1 MSSRL
6 SVIFYIILCFE
17 IGLLLA
23 CLPWIPQGLFGLSDW
38 SNNYFLVLATRKTG
52 FYGLQ
57 SFVASGWVRGAVS
70 GVGLLN
76 IGMAVWET
84 IHFRERVRALQD
96 SSTATK
102 VTPKH
107 APQTP
112 QTDPLSDY
120 PRRHNSGDRPLQ

>member
-17 IGLLLA
+17 IGLLLV

-70 GVGLLN
+70 GVGILN
-76 IGMAVWET
+76 IGMAIWET
-84 IHFRERVRALQD
+84 IHFRERVHALQEINA
-96 SSTATK
+96 ATK
-102 VTPKH
+102 VAAPHDSPYPK
-107 APQTP
+107 A
-112 QTDPLSDY
+112 DPRSDY
-120 PRRHNSGDRPLQ
+120 PRRHDGGNQPRQ

>member
-6 SVIFYIILCFE
+6 SVIFYIVLCFE

-70 GVGLLN
+70 GVGILN

-84 IHFRERVRALQD
+84 IHFRDRVRALQQ
-96 SSTATK
+96 SSAPTK
-102 VTPKH
+102 VA
-107 APQTP
+107 APNATQNSK
-112 QTDPLSDY
+112 TDPLSDY
-120 PRRHNSGDRPLQ
+120 PRRHDGGNQTSQ

>member
-17 IGLLLA
+17 IGLFLV

-38 SNNYFLVLATRKTG
+38 SNNYFLVLVTRKTG

-70 GVGLLN
+70 GVGILN
-76 IGMAVWET
+76 IGMAIWET
-84 IHFRERVRALQD
+84 IHFRDRVRALQE
-96 SSTATK
+96 STAATK
-102 VTPKH
+102 VAAQNATQNPK
-107 APQTP
+107 A
-112 QTDPLSDY
+112 DPLSDY
-120 PRRHNSGDRPLQ
+120 PRRHDGGNPPSQ

>member
-57 SFVASGWVRGAVS
+57 NFVASGWVRGAVS

-76 IGMAVWET
+76 IGMAIWET
-84 IHFRERVRALQD
+84 LHFRERVRSLQE

-102 VTPKH
+102 VAAKH

-112 QTDPLSDY
+112 KTDPLSDY
-120 PRRHNSGDRPLQ
+120 PRRHNGGNRPLQ

>member
-17 IGLLLA
+17 IGILLA

-52 FYGLQ
+52 FYKLQ
-57 SFVASGWVRGAVS
+57 SFVGSGWVRGAVS

-84 IHFRERVRALQD
+84 IHFRDRVRALQE
-96 SSTATK
+96 SSAATK
-102 VTPKH
+102 VPAKN
-107 APQTP
+107 ANQNSKA
-112 QTDPLSDY
+112 DPLSDY
-120 PRRHNSGDRPLQ
+120 PRRNDGGNSTSQ

>member
-38 SNNYFLVLATRKTG
+38 SNNYFLVLATRKSG

-70 GVGLLN
+70 GVGILN

-84 IHFRERVRALQD
+84 IHFRDRVRALQQ
-96 SSTATK
+96 SSPPNKVAAQNATQK
-102 VTPKH
+102 S
-107 APQTP
+107 

-120 PRRHNSGDRPLQ
+120 PRRHDGGNSTSQ